1 MVKKI
6 LMAIDRSGYKERITT
21 FTISLAKA
29 LGAEVTAV
37 HVIDRSSFEPAAD
50 AYGNYMGVQIGPLEE
65 ALRKQAEELLS
76 EAEQFGK
83 KEGVKVDK
91 EVIVASPS
99 AAIIDYA
106 KMNNI
111 NLITV
116 GTMGMTGLKQFL
128 LGSVANNV
136 ITHAHCPVLA
146 VR

>member
-1 MVKKI
+1 
-6 LMAIDRSGYKERITT
+6 MAIDRSGYKERITT

-29 LGAEVTAV
+29 LGAEVAAV

-50 AYGNYMGVQIGPLEE
+50 AYGNYMGVQIGLEE
-65 ALRKQAEELLS
+65 ALTKQAEQLLS

-111 NLITV
+111 DLITV
-116 GTMGMTGLKQFL
+116 GTKGMTGLKQFL

-136 ITHAHCPVLA
+136 ISHAHCPVLA

>member
-37 HVIDRSSFEPAAD
+37 HVIDRSSLEPAAD
-50 AYGNYMGVQIGPLEE
+50 AYGNYMGVQIGPHEE

-111 NLITV
+111 DLITV
-116 GTMGMTGLKQFL
+116 GTMGMTGLKRFL